1 MDKISRKKIKKLK
14 QDKKYGEIFLE
25 FGKEAY
31 INYVP
36 AKYKKEDLKRLKKEK
51 RYEDIYNKYGKDTY
65 NSILVKAMYGEIKE
79 AKGTIKAILWRIN
92 MSLKKIGFTSAFSI
106 MQLTAAGS
114 LMTEATIMDNSVKY
128 ESEIEQYNNNISK
141 YADEVKSLNL
151 SDIQIFMKV
160 MDDMWRKH
168 TRVCYSR
175 KRYNRFF
182 RTRFSY
188 RRWIWCLQKYGK

>member
-14 QDKKYGEIFLE
+14 QDKKYDEIFLE
-25 FGKEAY
+25 FGKKAY
-31 INYVP
+31 IHYAP
-36 AKYKKEDLKRLKKEK
+36 AKYKKEELKRLKKEK

-65 NSILVKAMYGEIKE
+65 NTILVKAMYDEIKE
-79 AKGTIKAILWRIN
+79 AKGTIKAILWKIQYE
-92 MSLKKIGFTSAFSI
+92 LKKIGFTSAFSI
-106 MQLTAAGS
+106 MQLTAISS
-114 LMTEATIMDNSVKY
+114 LYTEATIMDNKVKY

-160 MDDMWRKH
+160 MDDMWRKY
-168 TRVCYSR
+168 TRVCYST

-182 RTRFSY
+182 RTRFSH